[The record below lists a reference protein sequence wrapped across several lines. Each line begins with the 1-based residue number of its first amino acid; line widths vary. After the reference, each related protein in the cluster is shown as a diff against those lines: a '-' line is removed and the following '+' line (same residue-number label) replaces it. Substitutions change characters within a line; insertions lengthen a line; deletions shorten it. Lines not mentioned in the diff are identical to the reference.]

1 MARDIYH
8 NAVRHALEREGWV
21 ITHDPFPLQLS
32 RRKLGIDLG
41 AEKILAAEKGK
52 EKIAVEIKS
61 FRGDSFI
68 YDLHEALGQYL
79 IYQPFL
85 EKKEP
90 ERLLFLAVPV
100 LVYETYF
107 SDEDIR
113 FICQEYQVNLI
124 VFDPNNELITS
135 WIA

>member
-8 NAVRHALEREGWV
+8 KAVRHALEQDGWT
-21 ITHDPFPLQLS
+21 ITHDPYPLQLS

-41 AEKILAAEKGK
+41 AEKILAAEKGM

-61 FRGDSFI
+61 FRSDSFI

-85 EKKEP
+85 ERKEP
-90 ERLLFLAVPV
+90 TRLLFLAVPL
-100 LVYETYF
+100 LVYEEYF
-107 SDEDIR
+107 SDEDIE
-113 FICQEYQVNLI
+113 FICREYHLRLV
-124 VFDPNNELITS
+124 VFNPTAEKIAL
-135 WIA
+135 WIR